1 MLFKL
6 TIWDHDATY
15 GAALQNLRY
24 TDARKQSSSHAPP
37 TRWQKSLYG
46 LFTVGGRYVWN
57 KWEDWLVDQEGGYDE
72 VCHES
77 LLLQCQVLT
86 GVAYS

>member
-24 TDARKQSSSHAPP
+24 TDARHKDPRLATP

-46 LFTVGGRYVWN
+46 LFTVGGRYAWN
-57 KWEDWLVDQEGGYDE
+57 KWEDWLVDHEGGYDE
-72 VCHES
+72 VYNPYNRF
-77 LLLQCQVLT
+77 LPFPPT
-86 GVAYS
+86 IY